1 MALRY
6 HYRNA
11 YADTLQS
18 QNIITNYELFKAPFP
33 DFDAVVV
40 NYVVVISA
48 RD

>member
-6 HYRNA
+6 HCRNA
-11 YADTLQS
+11 YADALQS
-18 QNIITNYELFKAPFP
+18 QNIITDYELFKAPFP